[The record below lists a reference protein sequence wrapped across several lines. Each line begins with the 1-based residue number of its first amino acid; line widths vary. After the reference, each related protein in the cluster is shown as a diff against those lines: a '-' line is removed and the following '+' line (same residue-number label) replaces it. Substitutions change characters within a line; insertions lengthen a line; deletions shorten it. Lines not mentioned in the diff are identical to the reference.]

1 MNISQQFG
9 KPQDVEWCFE
19 DDQLYFLQS
28 RPITRKI
35 FDSLEYYDGA
45 NIQESFNGVVQPLAY
60 TLAKYGYPFAYKQAL
75 VNVGVSRDYLD
86 ENNQVFDTLLKLWYG
101 RMYYNMDSWY
111 GMTSFVP
118 GNNKSNFNTMMT
130 SNIQD
135 ANEGKIRPISKIKFY
150 WNVLWEYLRMQRRV
164 DSFVSDA
171 KEKIGQFNKKDVNK
185 LTYEDC
191 VKEMKDFQS
200 EFLPRWYIVGENDFC
215 VSATFGHLNKKFNPD
230 VLRHLIWVESASTQ
244 QSHDLADLAK
254 DIMGQEDLA
263 DAISRRDRE
272 FYDCKL
278 KSHPEIKQSVET
290 YFEKYGGR
298 MADEQKLEK
307 LDIRDDFNTWAGM
320 IKAYANVD
328 PNSERPNQEGV
339 DLPRIG
345 LIDRFVI
352 SRFKK
357 HAVNREELRL
367 VRSNFFGVMR
377 KLFTQIGVRL
387 EEAGVIDNSRDVFF
401 LHFEEIHGK
410 DTLDQFEGLQNEVKE
425 RREEY
430 ATYDDMNPPS
440 HFVSVNG
447 AGPEIEELVLD
458 EDKKL
463 FFGTGSSPGKVVV
476 RAKVFKEFYMP
487 NDDND
492 FGMVAK
498 NTDPGWTPLIKLTKG
513 MIIENGGVLSHA
525 AIVSREEGIPTVI
538 GVPYAT
544 DYFKDGMLV
553 EIDGS
558 KGTVKILE

>member
-1 MNISQQFG
+1 
-9 KPQDVEWCFE
+9 
-19 DDQLYFLQS
+19 
-28 RPITRKI
+28 
-35 FDSLEYYDGA
+35 
-45 NIQESFNGVVQPLAY
+45 
-60 TLAKYGYPFAYKQAL
+60 
-75 VNVGVSRDYLD
+75 
-86 ENNQVFDTLLKLWYG
+86 
-101 RMYYNMDSWY
+101 MYYNMDYLY
-111 GMTSFVP
+111 GMTSLVP